1 MITLTD
7 STQYVAPKSMRT
19 EGVSDVSVTTDVD
32 GSPSVKGIAENEAA
46 TPGTT
51 VASLPTRNLIT
62 KR

>member
-51 VASLPTRNLIT
+51 VAGLPTRKLIT
-62 KR
+62 K